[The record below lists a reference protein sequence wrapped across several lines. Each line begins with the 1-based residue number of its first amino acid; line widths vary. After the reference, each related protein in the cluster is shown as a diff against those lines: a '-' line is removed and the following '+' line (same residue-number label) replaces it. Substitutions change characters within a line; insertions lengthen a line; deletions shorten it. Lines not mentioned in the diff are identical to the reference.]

1 MIAGRSVKVV
11 MGVSLVLAAGS
22 GAIVAVAIGQTPPAP
37 QKTVTVNIPTGA
49 TGPQGPPG
57 PAGPQGPPGASA
69 FDCPAGFV
77 PGELGLNHP
86 GGQVTTYGCLK

>member
-57 PAGPQGPPGASA
+57 ASA

-77 PGELGLNHP
+77 PGELVLNHP